1 MASLP
6 RLSEFFMI
14 NGAIGSSKNNSL
26 MGEYASLLG
35 DAILRQR
42 TRAAEQKVQI
52 EADLANQVKSQ
63 FISTMSHEL
72 RTPLNTIIGFSKML
86 SEQERRNM
94 PAAEVAQYAGLIH
107 KGGVQLLA
115 LINDILDLSKIQSGR
130 YTIDHHEVHL
140 DEVLTA
146 AVSAHKAQADAAQIS
161 LTCRMDTNL
170 PTVRGDAS
178 KLLQAVA
185 SLLNNAIKFNVPGG
199 KVTVDATRNMDGGAS
214 VLISD
219 TGIGMTDEEVAVAL
233 KLFGQVDGGKARSYE
248 GTGLG
253 LPIAKA
259 LVELH
264 GGRLDIR
271 TTKGQ
276 GTIVAVQLPSK
287 NHVSTAG

>member
-1 MASLP
+1 
-6 RLSEFFMI
+6 MI
-14 NGAIGSSKNNSL
+14 NGAIGSNKNNSL

-72 RTPLNTIIGFSKML
+72 RTPLNSIIGFSKML

-94 PAAEVAQYAGLIH
+94 SPAKVAEYASLIH
-107 KGGVQLLA
+107 DGGVQLLA
-115 LINDILDLSKIQSGR
+115 MINDILDLSKIQSGR
-130 YTIDHHEVHL
+130 YTINQNEVHL

-146 AVSAHKAQADAAQIS
+146 VQAAAKAAAEAGQI
-161 LTCRMDTNL
+161 TIKCRVDGNL
-170 PTVRGDAS
+170 PKVRGDAD
-178 KLLQAVA
+178 KLRQVFA
-185 SLLNNAIKFNVPGG
+185 SLLSNAIKFNNPGG
-199 KVTVDATRNMDGGAS
+199 SVSIEASRAMDGG
-214 VLISD
+214 VTVVVSD
-219 TGIGMTDEEVAVAL
+219 SGIGMTDKEVAVAL
-233 KLFGQVDGGKARSYE
+233 KLFGQVDGGKSRSYE

-271 TTKGQ
+271 TAKGE
-276 GTIVAVQLPSK
+276 GTVVAVALPSK

>member
-1 MASLP
+1 
-6 RLSEFFMI
+6 MI
-14 NGAIGSSKNNSL
+14 NGANSL

-72 RTPLNTIIGFSKML
+72 RTPLNAIIGFSKML

-94 PAAEVAQYAGLIH
+94 SAAEVAQYAGLIH

-115 LINDILDLSKIQSGR
+115 MINDILDLSKIQSGR
-130 YTIDHHEVHL
+130 YTIEQTEVHL
-140 DEVLTA
+140 DDVLV
-146 AVSAHKAQADAAQIS
+146 AVAGSFKTQAAAQQIK
-161 LTCRMDTNL
+161 LTCKMDSNL
-170 PTVRGDAS
+170 PQVRGDVS
-178 KLLQAVA
+178 KLRQVFA
-185 SLLNNAIKFNVPGG
+185 SLLSNAIKFNTAGG
-199 KVTVDATRNMDGGAS
+199 SVQLEATRTMEGGVS
-214 VLISD
+214 VLVSD
-219 TGIGMTDEEVAVAL
+219 TGIGMTEDEVSVAL
-233 KLFGQVDGGKARSYE
+233 KLFGQVDGSKSRSYE

-264 GGRLDIR
+264 GGRMEIR
-271 TTKGQ
+271 TAKGE

-287 NHVSTAG
+287 NHVSTAD

>member
-1 MASLP
+1 
-6 RLSEFFMI
+6 MI
-14 NGAIGSSKNNSL
+14 NGAIGSNKNNSL

-86 SEQERRNM
+86 SEQERRNLS
-94 PAAEVAQYAGLIH
+94 AADVAQYASLIH

-130 YTIDHHEVHL
+130 YTIDYHEVHL

-161 LTCRMDTNL
+161 LSCKMDTNL
-170 PTVRGDAS
+170 PTVRGDAT
-178 KLLQAVA
+178 KLQQAIA

-199 KVTVDATRNMDGGAS
+199 KVAVEATRNMDGGAS

-271 TTKGQ
+271 TTKGL
-276 GTIVAVQLPSK
+276 GTVVAVQLPSK
-287 NHVSTAG
+287 NYVSTAG

>member
-1 MASLP
+1 
-6 RLSEFFMI
+6 MI
-14 NGAIGSSKNNSL
+14 NGAIGSNKNNSL

-72 RTPLNTIIGFSKML
+72 RTPLNAIIGFSKML

-94 PAAEVAQYAGLIH
+94 SAAEVAQYAGLIH
-107 KGGVQLLA
+107 QGGVQLLA
-115 LINDILDLSKIQSGR
+115 MINDILDLSKIQSGR
-130 YTIDHHEVHL
+130 YTIEQTEVHL
-140 DEVLTA
+140 DDVLVAVVGSFKTQA
-146 AVSAHKAQADAAQIS
+146 AEQQIK
-161 LTCRMDTNL
+161 LTCKLDTNL
-170 PTVRGDAS
+170 PKVRGDVS
-178 KLLQAVA
+178 KLRQVFS
-185 SLLNNAIKFNVPGG
+185 SLLSNAIKFNTAGG
-199 KVTVDATRNMDGGAS
+199 TVLLEATRTMEGGVS
-214 VLISD
+214 VLVTD
-219 TGIGMTDEEVAVAL
+219 TGIGMTAEEVSVAL
-233 KLFGQVDGGKARSYE
+233 KLFGQVDGSKSRSYE

-264 GGRLDIR
+264 GGRMEIR
-271 TTKGQ
+271 TAKGE

-287 NHVSTAG
+287 NHVSTAD

>member
-1 MASLP
+1 
-6 RLSEFFMI
+6 MI
-14 NGAIGSSKNNSL
+14 NGAIGSNKNNSL

-63 FISTMSHEL
+63 FIATMSHEL

-94 PAAEVAQYAGLIH
+94 SAADVAQYAGLIH

-115 LINDILDLSKIQSGR
+115 MINDILDLSKIQSGR
-130 YTIDHHEVHL
+130 YTIDQAEVHM
-140 DEVLTA
+140 DEVLA
-146 AVSAHKAQADAAQIS
+146 AVQAAAKAAADAGQI
-161 LTCRMDTNL
+161 TVKYRVDGNL
-170 PTVRGDAS
+170 PKVRGDAN
-178 KLLQAVA
+178 KLRQVFA
-185 SLLNNAIKFNVPGG
+185 SLLSNAIKFNTPGG
-199 KVTVDATRNMDGGAS
+199 TVIIEATRAMDGGVT
-214 VLISD
+214 VLVSD

-233 KLFGQVDGGKARSYE
+233 KLFGQVDGGKSRSYE

-271 TTKGQ
+271 TAKGE
-276 GTIVAVQLPSK
+276 GTVVAVVLPSK
-287 NHVSTAG
+287 NHVSTAS

>member
-1 MASLP
+1 
-6 RLSEFFMI
+6 MI

-63 FISTMSHEL
+63 FIATMSHEL

-86 SEQERRNM
+86 SEQERRNLS
-94 PAAEVAQYAGLIH
+94 PADVAQYAGLIH

-115 LINDILDLSKIQSGR
+115 MINDILDLSKIQSGR
-130 YTIDHHEVHL
+130 YTIDHREVHL
-140 DEVLTA
+140 DDVLTA
-146 AVSAHKAQADAAQIS
+146 AMAAHKAQAEAAQIS
-161 LTCRMDTNL
+161 LSIKMDTNL
-170 PTVRGDAS
+170 PQVRGDAN
-178 KLLQAVA
+178 KLQQVVS
-185 SLLNNAIKFNVPGG
+185 SLLSNAIKFNLPGG
-199 KVTVDATRNMDGGAS
+199 KVAVEATRAMDGGVAI
-214 VLISD
+214 VVTD
-219 TGIGMTDEEVAVAL
+219 TGIGMTDEEVAVSL
-233 KLFGQVDGGKARSYE
+233 KLFSQVDGGKSRSYE

-264 GGRLDIR
+264 GGRLEIR
-271 TTKGQ
+271 TAKGE
-276 GTIVAVQLPSK
+276 GTVVAVLLPSK
-287 NHVSTAG
+287 NSVSTAG

>member
-1 MASLP
+1 
-6 RLSEFFMI
+6 MI
-14 NGAIGSSKNNSL
+14 NGAIGGSKNNSL

-63 FISTMSHEL
+63 FIATMSHEL

-86 SEQERRNM
+86 SEQEQRKLS
-94 PAAEVAQYAGLIH
+94 AADVAQYAGLIH

-115 LINDILDLSKIQSGR
+115 MINDILDLSKIQSGR
-130 YTIDHHEVHL
+130 YTIDDQEVHL

-146 AVSAHKAQADAAQIS
+146 VLGSFKAGADAAQIS
-161 LTCRMDTNL
+161 LSTKFDTNL
-170 PTVRGDAS
+170 PKVRGDAA
-178 KLLQAVA
+178 KLRQVFA
-185 SLLNNAIKFNVPGG
+185 SLLSNAIKFNRPGG
-199 KVTVDATRNMDGGAS
+199 TVTIEANRVMDGGVA
-214 VLISD
+214 VLMSD
-219 TGIGMTDEEVAVAL
+219 TGIGMSADEVAVAL
-233 KLFGQVDGGKARSYE
+233 KLFGQVDGTKSRSYE

-271 TTKGQ
+271 TVKGE
-276 GTIVAVQLPSK
+276 GTMVAVLLPSK
-287 NHVSTAG
+287 NHVSTAS

>member
-1 MASLP
+1 
-6 RLSEFFMI
+6 MI
-14 NGAIGSSKNNSL
+14 NGAIGSNKNNSL

-86 SEQERRNM
+86 SEQERRNLS
-94 PAAEVAQYAGLIH
+94 AADVAQYASLIH

-130 YTIDHHEVHL
+130 YTIDYHEVHL

-146 AVSAHKAQADAAQIS
+146 TVSAHKAQADAAQIS
-161 LTCRMDTNL
+161 LSCKMDTNL
-170 PTVRGDAS
+170 PTVRGDAT
-178 KLLQAVA
+178 KLQQAIA

-199 KVTVDATRNMDGGAS
+199 KVAVEATRNMDGGAS

-271 TTKGQ
+271 TTKGL
-276 GTIVAVQLPSK
+276 GTVVAVQLPSK

>member
-1 MASLP
+1 
-6 RLSEFFMI
+6 MI

-63 FISTMSHEL
+63 FIATMSHEL

-86 SEQERRNM
+86 SEQERRSLS
-94 PAAEVAQYAGLIH
+94 AADVAQYAGLIH

-115 LINDILDLSKIQSGR
+115 MINDILDLSKIQSGR

-146 AVSAHKAQADAAQIS
+146 AVASFKAPAEAAQIS
-161 LTCRMDTNL
+161 LNCKMDTNL
-170 PTVRGDAS
+170 PKVRGDAT
-178 KLLQAVA
+178 KLQQIFT
-185 SLLNNAIKFNVPGG
+185 SLLSNAIKFNLPGG
-199 KVTVDATRNMDGGAS
+199 SVSVDATRAMDGGVA
-214 VLISD
+214 VVIKD

-233 KLFGQVDGGKARSYE
+233 KLFGQVDGGKSRSYE

-264 GGRLDIR
+264 GGRLEIR
-271 TTKGQ
+271 TAKGE
-276 GTIVAVQLPSK
+276 GTVVAVLLPSK
-287 NHVSTAG
+287 NNVSTAG

>member
-1 MASLP
+1 
-6 RLSEFFMI
+6 MI
-14 NGAIGSSKNNSL
+14 NGAIGSNKNNSL

-72 RTPLNTIIGFSKML
+72 RTPLNTIIGFSKMM
-86 SEQERRNM
+86 SEQEQRNLS
-94 PAAEVAQYAGLIH
+94 AAQVAEYAGLIH

-115 LINDILDLSKIQSGR
+115 MINDILDLSKIQSGR
-130 YTIDHHEVHL
+130 YTIDHREVHL

-146 AVSAHKAQADAAQIS
+146 VVSAHKSQAEASKIA
-161 LTCRMDTNL
+161 LTIKMDTNL
-170 PTVRGDAS
+170 PKVRGDAS
-178 KLLQAVA
+178 KLQQAVA
-185 SLLNNAIKFNVPGG
+185 SIVSNAIKFNVTGG
-199 KVTVDATRNMDGGAS
+199 KVTVEATRTMDGGAA
-214 VLISD
+214 VVISD
-219 TGIGMTDEEVAVAL
+219 TGIGMTDDEVSVAL
-233 KLFGQVDGGKARSYE
+233 KLFGQVDGGKSRSYE

-276 GTIVAVQLPSK
+276 GTIVVVSLPSK

>member
-1 MASLP
+1 
-6 RLSEFFMI
+6 MI
-14 NGAIGSSKNNSL
+14 NGAIGSNKNNSL

-94 PAAEVAQYAGLIH
+94 TAADVAQYANLIH

-115 LINDILDLSKIQSGR
+115 VINDILDLSKIQSGR

-146 AVSAHKAQADAAQIS
+146 ATSAHRAQAEAAKIS
-161 LTCRMDTNL
+161 LTIKMDTNL
-170 PTVRGDAS
+170 PKVRGDAT
-178 KLLQAVA
+178 KLQQALA
-185 SLLNNAIKFNVPGG
+185 SILSNAIKFNRPGG
-199 KVTVDATRNMDGGAS
+199 KVTVEATRTMDGGAA
-214 VLISD
+214 VVISD
-219 TGIGMTDEEVAVAL
+219 TGIGMTDEEVEVAL
-233 KLFGQVDGGKARSYE
+233 KLFGQVDGGKSRSYE

-271 TTKGQ
+271 TAKGQ
-276 GTIVAVQLPSK
+276 GTVVAVLLPSK
-287 NHVSTAG
+287 NNVSTAD

>member
-1 MASLP
+1 
-6 RLSEFFMI
+6 MI
-14 NGAIGSSKNNSL
+14 NGAIGSNKNNSL

-63 FISTMSHEL
+63 FIATMSHEL

-94 PAAEVAQYAGLIH
+94 SAADVAQYAGLIH

-115 LINDILDLSKIQSGR
+115 MINDILDLSKIQSGR

-146 AVSAHKAQADAAQIS
+146 AMSAQAEAAQIKLS
-161 LTCRMDTNL
+161 IKMDTNL
-170 PTVRGDAS
+170 PKVRGDAN
-178 KLLQAVA
+178 KLQQAVA
-185 SLLNNAIKFNVPGG
+185 SLLSNAIKFNTPGG
-199 KVTVDATRNMDGGAS
+199 KVSVEATRAMDGGAA
-214 VLISD
+214 VVITD

-271 TTKGQ
+271 TAKGQ
-276 GTIVAVQLPSK
+276 GTVVAVLLPSK
-287 NHVSTAG
+287 NHVSTAD